1 MAAITDYNSLQTSVT
16 QYLVNSDEAGMFDTF
31 LKLAEN
37 RFNREL
43 RIREMVPS
51 SPKTYTGS
59 WKDFELGSD
68 FIEAIAVYTS
78 DNALS
83 YMPPQKFF
91 NLKAAHGSP
100 SGTPEYYTIVGSEMH
115 LAPYGT
121 SATTTVIRYAEL
133 TPLSSSN
140 TTNELMPKAADLYLY
155 GVLLEAQPF
164 LNEQARIEEFVAFY
178 DRAKE
183 SLLAADARARM
194 RPGAGQRMRANGV
207 SADGA
212 FRIP

>member
-1 MAAITDYNSLQTSVT
+1 M
-16 QYLVNSDEAGMFDTF
+16 
-31 LKLAEN
+31 
-37 RFNREL
+37 
-43 RIREMVPS
+43 
-51 SPKTYTGS
+51 
-59 WKDFELGSD
+59 
-68 FIEAIAVYTS
+68 
-78 DNALS
+78 
-83 YMPPQKFF
+83 
-91 NLKAAHGSP
+91 
-100 SGTPEYYTIVGSEMH
+100 
-115 LAPYGT
+115 
-121 SATTTVIRYAEL
+121 IRYAEL

-194 RPGAGQRMRANGV
+194 RPGVGQRMRANGV